1 MKRTLLFFAII
12 ACFSCTKEI
21 ITPAPDPIIITKIVE
36 VPPKRDT
43 VITNTKWYSIEVKD
57 KVSDPQIYFMME
69 FLSQTKMKLFFSFDR
84 KTQFGTDEI
93 NVDYKYKYPKYVLVN
108 KDGTSTT
115 ESYFDG
121 FVVNDT
127 TITFYNKVFYKVG
140 PPKY

>member
-1 MKRTLLFFAII
+1 MKRITIAIAFLSLI
-12 ACFSCTKEI
+12 GCTKEI

-36 VPPKRDT
+36 VLPKRDT
-43 VITNTKWYSIEVKD
+43 VIANTKWYSIEVKT
-57 KVSDPQIYFMME
+57 KITDPQIYFMME

-108 KDGTSTT
+108 KDGTETK
-115 ESYFDG
+115 ESYFNG

-127 TITFYNKVFYKVG
+127 TITFYNKVFYKVL
-140 PPKY
+140 PPKF